1 MRKCKIS
8 LIKYRNLNFEEA
20 YDYHSNILLLL
31 QISNFFI
38 NTINFKLME
47 ISLTQKST
55 ELINLYE
62 SNEKGIDFW
71 GDKNINS
78 QNQCNFNLK

>member
-1 MRKCKIS
+1 
-8 LIKYRNLNFEEA
+8 
-20 YDYHSNILLLL
+20 
-31 QISNFFI
+31 
-38 NTINFKLME
+38 ME